1 MLGLDSHHFLQ
12 HLHLS
17 KVETMI
23 KKTAFRITLAI
34 ALAISPI
41 VNLLGQSNQMIGH
54 EHPYVF
60 HLVQADLWHAT
71 LAEQGSIYYPPTYDV
86 DGFTHGTANP
96 EKLLVVANHFY
107 SEVRGDWLCLRMTV
121 ESLQESGVDTIFEGT
136 APVGDKPADFE
147 GSDSELYPH
156 ILGGIS
162 PSAVLAAHK
171 VVRTEDGQFIQIEG
185 VTDSP

>member
-1 MLGLDSHHFLQ
+1 MCIRD
-12 HLHLS
+12 
-17 KVETMI
+17 
-23 KKTAFRITLAI
+23 R
-34 ALAISPI
+34 
-41 VNLLGQSNQMIGH
+41 
-54 EHPYVF
+54 
-60 HLVQADLWHAT
+60 
-71 LAEQGSIYYPPTYDV
+71 
-86 DGFTHGTANP
+86 
-96 EKLLVVANHFY
+96 LLVVANHFY

-121 ESLQESGVDTIFEGT
+121 ESLQKSGVDTIFEGT

>member
-1 MLGLDSHHFLQ
+1 MLGLDSCRFVQ
-12 HLHLS
+12 HLRLS
-17 KVETMI
+17 VVETMI
-23 KKTAFRITLAI
+23 TKTAFRITLAI
-34 ALAISPI
+34 AFAVSPV
-41 VNLLGQSNQMIGH
+41 VNLFGESDQMIGH

-60 HLVQADLWHAT
+60 HLVQAELWQAT
-71 LAEQGSIYYPPTYDV
+71 LTEQDSVYYPPTYAV

-107 SEVRGDWLCLRMTV
+107 SEVQGDWLCLRMTV
-121 ESLQESGVDTIFEGT
+121 DSLEGSGVETIFEGT

-171 VVRTEDGQFIQIEG
+171 VVRTDGGQFIQIEG

>member
-1 MLGLDSHHFLQ
+1 MINETVCRLFL
-12 HLHLS
+12 
-17 KVETMI
+17 
-23 KKTAFRITLAI
+23 AFAI
-34 ALAISPI
+34 AISPMASTASE
-41 VNLLGQSNQMIGH
+41 SNQTMKP

-60 HLVQADLWHAT
+60 HLIQAELWQAT
-71 LAEQGSIYYPPTYDV
+71 LAEEDGIYYPPTYDV

-96 EKLLVVANHFY
+96 AKLLVVANHFY
-107 SEVRGDWLCLRMTV
+107 PEVQGDWLCLRMTV
-121 ESLQESGVDTIFEGT
+121 ESLQESGVKTIFEGT
-136 APVGDKPADFE
+136 APVGDKPANFE

-171 VVRTEDGQFIQIEG
+171 VVRTQDGKFIQIEG